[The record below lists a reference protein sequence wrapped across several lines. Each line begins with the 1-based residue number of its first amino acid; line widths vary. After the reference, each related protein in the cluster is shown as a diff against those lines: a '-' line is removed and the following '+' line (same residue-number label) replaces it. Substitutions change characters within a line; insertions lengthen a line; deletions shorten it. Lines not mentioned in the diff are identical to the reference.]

1 LEHIEVENRKML
13 EKLALEY
20 SPLVTFVA
28 ISVLALLML
37 GLALYFL
44 GTIKETWVGS
54 EDGYKPF
61 NTADKILIGFS
72 LLVGLAVFEIMLFFA
87 ITIQVTSLLTYFN
100 IQDNPTNVVE
110 YYKIEQK
117 DDLLD
122 LKMKDKYRDLGVLQ
136 EQAKAKIVK
145 EDDKVYQVEYQGNQ
159 FEVKKEKK

>member
-1 LEHIEVENRKML
+1 ML

-61 NTADKILIGFS
+61 NIADKILIGFS

-87 ITIQVTSLLTYFN
+87 IEIQVTSLLTYFN

-122 LKMKDKYRDLGVLQ
+122 LKLKDKYRDLGVLQ
-136 EQAKAKIVK
+136 ERAKAKIVK
-145 EDDKVYQVEYQGNQ
+145 EYDKVYQVEYQGNQ

>member
-1 LEHIEVENRKML
+1 ML

-20 SPLVTFVA
+20 SPFVTLFA
-28 ISVLALLML
+28 ISVIALLML
-37 GLALYFL
+37 GLALCFL
-44 GTIKETWVGS
+44 GAIRDTWVGS
-54 EDGYKPF
+54 EGGYKPF

-72 LLVGLAVFEIMLFFA
+72 MLVGLATFEIMLFFA

-145 EDDKVYQVEYQGNQ
+145 EEDKVYQVEYQGDQ
-159 FEVKKEKK
+159 FEVKKGE